1 MAVHHDKL
9 LKFLK
14 DHSIPERCSDDGTHR
29 DRINW
34 LYVGPD
40 PGSVAGA
47 FRFLADEIEAGVF
60 D

>member
-14 DHSIPERCSDDGTHR
+14 DHSKPEQCTNVGNPNSRFNWICIGKDPESIAGTF
-29 DRINW
+29 
-34 LYVGPD
+34 
-40 PGSVAGA
+40 A
-47 FRFLADEIEAGVF
+47 FLADEIEAGVF